1 MLDERLTLSP
11 RRHKERSRHPSPLF
25 VPKRQRPGVVFRG
38 LAIGARVC
46 AERLTGVG
54 RITLWGDACCGS
66 VVVACAG
73 QRVARVRLPRYL
85 RTNWSAAR

>member
-1 MLDERLTLSP
+1 VLDERLRP
-11 RRHKERSRHPSPLF
+11 YPHGA
-25 VPKRQRPGVVFRG
+25 VQRGRGTRARYSSQSGSAPAWFRG

-73 QRVARVRLPRYL
+73 QRVARGRLPRYL